1 MTKCGD
7 LCVFLEKI
15 AEDLEIE
22 IENGFNKMF
31 EEIKLLNE
39 YIDETV
45 NNDEDCVT

>member
-15 AEDLEIE
+15 ADDLEIE

-31 EEIKLLNE
+31 EDLKALNNC
-39 YIDETV
+39 IDDTV
-45 NNDEDCVT
+45 SND